1 MKKIKDVSRISGLSK
16 RTLQYYDDIG
26 LLPAKRTK
34 ENYRLYDDNDLK
46 RLWKILLYKEAG
58 FELEEISRLLAAHET
73 QQEALL
79 HNKISTL
86 SAEISKLDMQ
96 RKIIK
101 SFMEQGLPRYS
112 EKSGVTY
119 AEALLDFKAYL

>member
-58 FELEEISRLLAAHET
+58 FELEEISSASG
-73 QQEALL
+73 
-79 HNKISTL
+79 STRNTAGGV
-86 SAEISKLDMQ
+86 SAQ
-96 RKIIK
+96 
-101 SFMEQGLPRYS
+101 
-112 EKSGVTY
+112 
-119 AEALLDFKAYL
+119 

>member
-73 QQEALL
+73 QQEAFP

-96 RKIIK
+96 CKMIK
-101 SFMEQGLPRYS
+101 SFIERGLPRYS
-112 EKSGVTY
+112 EKRGVTY

>member
-1 MKKIKDVSRISGLSK
+1 MKKIKDLSRISGLSK

-58 FELEEISRLLAAHET
+58 FELEEISRLLAVHET
-73 QQEALL
+73 QQEVFL

-101 SFMEQGLPRYS
+101 SFMEQGLPRYP

>member
-1 MKKIKDVSRISGLSK
+1 MKKIKDVSRVSGLSK

-26 LLPAKRTK
+26 LLPAKRSK

-46 RLWKILLYKEAG
+46 HLWEILLYKEAG
-58 FELEEISRLLAAHET
+58 FELEEINRFMTSHET

-79 HNKISTL
+79 HNKIITL

-96 RKIIK
+96 CKMIK
-101 SFMEQGLPRYS
+101 SFIERGLPRYS
-112 EKSGVTY
+112 EKRGITY

>member
-26 LLPAKRTK
+26 LLPAKRSK

-46 RLWKILLYKEAG
+46 RLWEILLYKEAG
-58 FELEEISRLLAAHET
+58 FELEEINRFMASHKT
-73 QQEALL
+73 QQEAFL

>member
-58 FELEEISRLLAAHET
+58 FELEEISQLLAAHET

>member
-26 LLPAKRTK
+26 LLPAKRSK

-46 RLWKILLYKEAG
+46 HLWEILLYKEAG

-73 QQEALL
+73 QQEAFL

-96 RKIIK
+96 RKIIN
-101 SFMEQGLPRYS
+101 SFMGQGLPRYS

>member
-26 LLPAKRTK
+26 LLPAKRSK

-46 RLWKILLYKEAG
+46 RLWEILLYKEAG
-58 FELEEISRLLAAHET
+58 LELEEIRRFMSSHKT

-79 HNKISTL
+79 HNKITAL
-86 SAEISKLDMQ
+86 SEEISRLDMQ
-96 RKIIK
+96 RKMIE
-101 SFMEQGLPRYS
+101 SFIRQGLPRYS

-119 AEALLDFKAYL
+119 VNALLDFKTYL

>member
-1 MKKIKDVSRISGLSK
+1 MKRIKDVSRISGLSK

-58 FELEEISRLLAAHET
+58 FELEEISRLLAVHET
-73 QQEALL
+73 QQEAFL

-96 RKIIK
+96 RKIIN

>member
-73 QQEALL
+73 QQ
-79 HNKISTL
+79 
-86 SAEISKLDMQ
+86 
-96 RKIIK
+96 R
-101 SFMEQGLPRYS
+101 
-112 EKSGVTY
+112 
-119 AEALLDFKAYL
+119 